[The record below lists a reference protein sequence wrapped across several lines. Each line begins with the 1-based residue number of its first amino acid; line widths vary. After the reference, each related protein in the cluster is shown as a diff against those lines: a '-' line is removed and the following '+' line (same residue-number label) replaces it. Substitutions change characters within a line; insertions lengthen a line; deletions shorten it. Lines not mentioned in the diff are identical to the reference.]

1 MCHTAAM
8 KFPNFK
14 IQPGVSIFD
23 QVVSEAQKAILGGEL
38 TQGDAFPSVRSL
50 SVSLRIHPNTAHKAV
65 QYLIEER
72 WLDTLPGIGTV
83 VAGVPKRAAQA
94 RRVVLEQ
101 DMRRIVSEARRVGI
115 KRAELLRAL
124 ADCWEE
130 QGVER
135 ERV

>member
-1 MCHTAAM
+1 M
-8 KFPNFK
+8 KFPSFR

-23 QVVSEAQKAILGGEL
+23 QLVAEAQKAILGGEL
-38 TQGDAFPSVRSL
+38 VRGDAFPSVRSL

-65 QYLIEER
+65 QHLIEER

-83 VAGVPKRAAQA
+83 VAGAPKRAADA

-101 DMRRIVSEARRVGI
+101 DIRRIVTEARRVGI

-124 ADCWEE
+124 ADCWDEP
-130 QGVER
+130 VIER
-135 ERV
+135 ESAR